1 MDRGWLAHGLIACPI
16 SGHFVQK
23 LACYE
28 LSSRMS
34 AFPESGRSDRQKLGE
49 IRVRFRPE
57 AASASICYVS
67 ISHGYY
73 KIRYKLIIVVIRI
86 TLRITQHAG
95 VAERIVPSNVKMLVY
110 PNTGIGILNQIVK
123 IRHTGST
130 QQVVLMT
137 LR

>member
-1 MDRGWLAHGLIACPI
+1 MTALIGT
-16 SGHFVQK
+16 GHSIDQK
-23 LACYE
+23 NDE
-28 LSSRMS
+28 VKGS
-34 AFPESGRSDRQKLGE
+34 
-49 IRVRFRPE
+49 FRPE
-57 AASASICYVS
+57 AASASIYYVS
-67 ISHGYY
+67 ISHWYY

-95 VAERIVPSNVKMLVY
+95 VAERIVPSNVKMPVY
-110 PNTGIGILNQIVK
+110 PKTGIGILNQIVK